1 MKTLIATFIV
11 LLLSI
16 PTAIAGSVEGKGIW
30 CSRGNNSF
38 GYWFYDNQ
46 STEYLI
52 RGHEVF
58 ERSNPFKY
66 QEVGTDRIQVT
77 LSKFLDRTT
86 LKLTSGRGNATKI
99 YPCYVVQTLN
109 GLKQILQ
116 TIIDKGTAEN
126 KL

>member
-58 ERSNPFKY
+58 ERSNPFK
-66 QEVGTDRIQVT
+66 
-77 LSKFLDRTT
+77 SFLVASRRTT
-86 LKLTSGRGNATKI
+86 
-99 YPCYVVQTLN
+99 
-109 GLKQILQ
+109 
-116 TIIDKGTAEN
+116 AEAVFP
-126 KL
+126 KKAW